1 MTPEEYKKE
10 QQRKISALKIGS
22 TDINGYHIT
31 KIFARGDEYVIYEI
45 ESKDLVESV
54 KVYIDNVTELDDSG
68 IIKRYNSIRIKF
80 VELKGLFYKV
90 VDKTTIKTIVSQI
103 LVHGLTEK
111 PDEANN
117 QFDNLKTE
125 INKDYK
131 EQFANRLRLLFSSLT
146 LSLILIL
153 FATLTYY
160 YKWFSEYIHI
170 KNLIFIAAAG
180 SIGGFF
186 SLSLGLKKIVCEK
199 DVDKILYIIYGSE
212 RIIISILSS
221 TIIYF
226 AIKAEVIFGK
236 CNTMDN
242 PIIGYVLFAF
252 LAGFSETLIPN
263 LMTKLEKE

>member
-1 MTPEEYKKE
+1 M
-10 QQRKISALKIGS
+10 
-22 TDINGYHIT
+22 
-31 KIFARGDEYVIYEI
+31 
-45 ESKDLVESV
+45 ESV
-54 KVYIDNVTELDDSG
+54 KVYIDNVTVLDDSG

-103 LVHGLTEK
+103 LVHGLAEK
-111 PDEANN
+111 PEEANS
-117 QFDNLKTE
+117 QFDTLKIE

-146 LSLILIL
+146 VSLILIL
-153 FATLTYY
+153 FAILTYY
-160 YKWFSEYIHI
+160 NKWFYELPHI

-186 SLSLGLKKIVCEK
+186 SLSSGLKKIVCEK
-199 DVDKILYIIYGSE
+199 DVNKYLYMIYGAE
-212 RIIISILSS
+212 RIIVAILAS

-236 CNTMDN
+236 CNTMNN

-252 LAGFSETLIPN
+252 LAGFSETLVPN